1 MTTLLRYNDFINEEI
16 LPEDKIGNYRDYIS
30 KFNSEGK
37 VVDIDWYINNDEI
50 KVFLD
55 ITSISD
61 KEQTLFGKG
70 IILWGAI
77 KNWVRGKFKN
87 SLNKVNH
94 IGFVFKDGYVLHATT
109 SGSGIQFERYED
121 VIENPNSYIVYN
133 LGGNE
138 KDIRQLGENLLK
150 DIEKAG
156 VDKIGKQHP
165 LYDTKGIVRQILPK
179 WLSNLFFKE
188 ETNLKFYC
196 SELVA
201 NLLVSAKVISLDE
214 LKMVKENL
222 TELDKYDEVDPTKL
236 YGLLID
242 KGTMADLLVEF
253 DDGKKEIFNIDKVFS
268 SPKVEEEIPLGI

>member
-1 MTTLLRYNDFINEEI
+1 MSNILNYSDFLKINEEI
-16 LPEDKIGNYRDYIS
+16 LPEDKIGSYRDYIS

-37 VVDIDWYINNDEI
+37 IVDIDWYINNDEI

-55 ITSISD
+55 ITTISD
-61 KEQTLFGKG
+61 REQTLFGKG

-77 KNWVRGKFKN
+77 KSWIKGKFKN

-94 IGFVFKDGYVLHATT
+94 IGFVFKDGYVLHATIT
-109 SGSGIQFERYED
+109 GRGIQFEKYDD
-121 VIENPNSYIVYN
+121 VIENPNSYMIYN

-150 DIEKAG
+150 DIDKSG
-156 VDKIGKQHP
+156 MDKIGKEAP
-165 LYDTKGIVRQILPK
+165 LYDTGGVMRQMLPK

-188 ETNLKFYC
+188 ETNSKFYC

-222 TELDKYDEVDPTKL
+222 SEVDYYDEVDPTKL

-242 KGTMADLLVEF
+242 KGRISDLLVEY
-253 DDGKKEIFNIDKVFS
+253 DSGKKEVL
-268 SPKVEEEIPLGI
+268 KVEA